1 MFIRVKPTN
10 KNSPHKNVQICKSF
24 RVGNKVRQ
32 KIIRHVGVAHD
43 DAHLKELKNV
53 AAYLIQQ
60 LKAEIQGPS
69 LFDLPTPLTEKAKT
83 ETHPEVT
90 QETLNP
96 KIPVDLAALK
106 EEKRIVE
113 GFHDIFGK
121 LFKELG
127 FYQFLSKR
135 PTKTLLDIIIA
146 RIANPASKRCS
157 QEFLEAE
164 FDRKIALDSIYNMM
178 DLVLPYGDPIQ
189 KNIYQATCSLFK
201 EEVNIVLF
209 DVTTLYFE
217 SVCQDEL
224 RDFGYSKDQ
233 KFHMTQVVMALATN
247 TEGFP
252 LGYKLFPGN
261 TGEVGTLLEC
271 LELWKTTLPIGEI
284 TLVADRAMM
293 SEKNLKTLE
302 DANIK
307 YVIAAKLKKYSKDI
321 KIKILKNEGLWID
334 LNKERHC
341 KQEMILPNNRR
352 LIVTF
357 NEKRA
362 KKDREDR
369 ERILEKMRKRLGK
382 SKNPKKLVTN
392 HGYAKFVQAD
402 GEVKLSIN
410 EEKIAEES
418 NWDGFHGIVTNDT
431 RASAEELLSRYRRLF
446 VIEECFRIQK
456 DDLAVRP
463 IFHWKPERIQ
473 AHILICYMSFA
484 LVRHAEW
491 RIQVQQK
498 GISIRD
504 IRRELQR
511 VQASILRDQSTGK
524 RYHLPSCMTQ
534 KAKKIYRAIGVTR
547 NESAREIV

>member
-1 MFIRVKPTN
+1 MFIRIKPTN

-32 KIIRHVGVAHD
+32 KIIRHVGVARD
-43 DAHLKELKNV
+43 ESHLKELKSV
-53 AAYLIQQ
+53 ATYLIQQ
-60 LKAEIQGPS
+60 LKEEHEGPT
-69 LFDLPTPLTEKAKT
+69 LFDLPTSLSEKPI
-83 ETHPEVT
+83 ED
-90 QETLNP
+90 TLDTALITSGP
-96 KIPVDLAALK
+96 KLPVDLADLK
-106 EEKRIVE
+106 EEKRCVE

-127 FYQFLSKR
+127 FHQFLSKR

-164 FDRKIALDSIYNMM
+164 FDHKIALDSIYNMM
-178 DLVLPYGDPIQ
+178 DLLFPHADAIQ
-189 KNIYQATCSLFK
+189 KNIYHATCSLFK
-201 EEVNIVLF
+201 EQVNIVLF

-217 SVCQDEL
+217 SIYQDEL

-233 KFHMTQVVMALATN
+233 KFHMTQVVLALASN
-247 TEGFP
+247 MEGFP

-261 TGEVGTLLEC
+261 TAEVSTLLQS
-271 LELWKTTLPIGEI
+271 LEQWKTTLPIGEI
-284 TLVADRAMM
+284 FLVADRAMM
-293 SEKNLKTLE
+293 SEKNLQALE

-307 YVIAAKLKKYSKDI
+307 YVVAAKLKKYPKNI
-321 KIKILKNEGLWID
+321 KTKILENQGTWIEV
-334 LNKERHC
+334 NKEKHC
-341 KQEMILPNNRR
+341 KQELTLSDNRR
-352 LIVTF
+352 LIVTYS
-357 NEKRA
+357 EKRA

-369 ERILEKMRKRLGK
+369 ERILEKMQKRLGK

-392 HGYAKFVQAD
+392 RGYAKFIKAD

-410 EEKIAEES
+410 EDKIAEES
-418 NWDGFHGIVTNDT
+418 IWDGFHGIVTNDT
-431 RASAEELLSRYRRLF
+431 TSKAEELLSRYRRLW

-473 AHILICYMSFA
+473 AHILICYMAFA

-491 RIQVQQK
+491 RVQVQQK

-504 IRRELQR
+504 IRKELQR
-511 VQASILRDQSTGK
+511 VQASILKDNATGK
-524 RYHLPSCMTQ
+524 RYYLPSCIGH
-534 KAKKIYRAIGVTR
+534 KANKVYQAMGVKR
-547 NESAREIV
+547 NESVRELM